1 MAQYF
6 KIFMGLKIILCARGK
21 GQIQDLRIG
30 YTYVLCWRGS
40 VGNSPSTSTAGY
52 CGCVYPPPTKNVRNK
67 PSPGGPYVPGLAAES
82 GPLPPRLSGRVWRP
96 LK

>member
-1 MAQYF
+1 MARYF

-30 YTYVLCWRGS
+30 PTYVLRWRGS

-52 CGCVYPPPTKNVRNK
+52 CGCVYPPTKNVRNK
-67 PSPGGPYVPGLAAES
+67 PSPGGGHTPQDW
-82 GPLPPRLSGRVWRP
+82 PPRAAPFPSG
-96 LK
+96 

>member
-1 MAQYF
+1 MARYF

-30 YTYVLCWRGS
+30 PTYVLCWRGS

-52 CGCVYPPPTKNVRNK
+52 CGCVH
-67 PSPGGPYVPGLAAES
+67 
-82 GPLPPRLSGRVWRP
+82 PLPKMCATNLLLGGHTPQDWPPRAAPFPSG
-96 LK
+96 